1 MKRNGKE
8 GKKNEREIALIC
20 IGGNKRKKREIRVFP
35 LNFSNFEEIETLTTK
50 YPSNPFNL
58 LPFKLLS
65 SYFAIQIKDFFFP

>member
-20 IGGNKRKKREIRVFP
+20 IGGNERKKREIRVFP

-50 YPSNPFNL
+50 YPSNPFNF

-65 SYFAIQIKDFFFP
+65 SYFAIQIKDFFFL